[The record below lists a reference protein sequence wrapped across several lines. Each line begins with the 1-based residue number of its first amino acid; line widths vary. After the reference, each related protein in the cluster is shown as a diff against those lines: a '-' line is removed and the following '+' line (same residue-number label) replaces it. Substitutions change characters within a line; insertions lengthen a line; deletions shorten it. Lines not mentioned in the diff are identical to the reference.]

1 MFGGDNPNVM
11 FGGNSPYPAEAIAAP
26 VAPQQVRDPIGSQ
39 FSIGTPQSGAQTP
52 VDATYAQQPTEFRS
66 PNGRTT
72 TEVATDRE
80 PWFTSLPEF
89 SGTTLSAAPIGVE
102 PVEDSP
108 TDPPEPSSYVA
119 HFEIC
124 TPPIQQ
130 TGVSKHECHH
140 CKRRF
145 RSGESVYSLYDRQ
158 HFHQECL
165 NKILVCRTY
174 MSIEEDTTTCDSE
187 ELSEDSSDVQEFPG
201 YSCGES
207 ATHVRDYAAF
217 PIQTRLQDGRP
228 SIIIDPGSVG
238 NLCGDRWAKEV
249 ALMAKAN
256 GRHPTHHLRE
266 RALQVS
272 GVGNGSQKCHYDC
285 DLPVAIRP
293 VGQGKLQ
300 NGVLKV
306 PAVADSDLPGLMG
319 LTALKK
325 NKAIL
330 DFNTLML
337 YFCSDTQYNLERL
350 LPKRTD
356 CYQLETAPSG
366 HLVLPCCEY
375 KFGGDSQDYSL
386 TLMAESA
393 QPLNTAEQVKVE

>member
-1 MFGGDNPNVM
+1 
-11 FGGNSPYPAEAIAAP
+11 
-26 VAPQQVRDPIGSQ
+26 
-39 FSIGTPQSGAQTP
+39 
-52 VDATYAQQPTEFRS
+52 
-66 PNGRTT
+66 
-72 TEVATDRE
+72 
-80 PWFTSLPEF
+80 
-89 SGTTLSAAPIGVE
+89 
-102 PVEDSP
+102 
-108 TDPPEPSSYVA
+108 
-119 HFEIC
+119 
-124 TPPIQQ
+124 
-130 TGVSKHECHH
+130 
-140 CKRRF
+140 
-145 RSGESVYSLYDRQ
+145 
-158 HFHQECL
+158 
-165 NKILVCRTY
+165 
-174 MSIEEDTTTCDSE
+174 MSTEEDTTTCDSE
-187 ELSEDSSDVQEFPG
+187 EFSEDSSDVQEFPG

-217 PIQTRLQDGRP
+217 PIQTRLQHGRP

-306 PAVADSDLPGLMG
+306 PAVEDSDLPGLMG

-330 DFNTLML
+330 DFNTLTL
-337 YFCSDTQYNLERL
+337 YFCSDTQYSLEKS
-350 LPKRTD
+350 LPKGTD
-356 CYQLETAPSG
+356 QYQLETAPSG

-375 KFGGDSQDYSL
+375 KVGSDNQDYSL
-386 TLMAESA
+386 TLMTESTQPSTTAVQQVGEALNATGGGRPGQSEATSSIRGRSPPLVRCQENLMTPAPGLSLPTA
-393 QPLNTAEQVKVE
+393 QSAVSRRARSRKARGIHPARQ